1 MKKEVI
7 KLKEGNSVIYQ
18 DKTLMEKANVVSIDK
33 KNGTAILSNKVIIT
47 RTTNLEGQFTRLDGK
62 GNAIILPC
70 TTENEQKYNSFVAYH
85 QSKKSLEAIKKW
97 LDDNGK
103 HKDDVT
109 LEKVITLAKKL
120 KKLIEKLNELYLD
133 NIRHNLW
140 DMPNPLYTS
149 NQDVMSRNQ
158 DDKTSSIIPYNL
170 VSITFI
176 SYLPNIL

>member
-62 GNAIILPC
+62 GNAIILPY
-70 TTENEQKYNSFVAYH
+70 TTENEQKYNAFVAYH

-97 LDDNGK
+97 LDKKWLDDNGK
-103 HKDDVT
+103 HKDDET
-109 LEKVITLAKKL
+109 LEKVITLDKKL
-120 KKLIEKLNELYLD
+120 KKLIEKLNE
-133 NIRHNLW
+133 
-140 DMPNPLYTS
+140 
-149 NQDVMSRNQ
+149 
-158 DDKTSSIIPYNL
+158 
-170 VSITFI
+170 
-176 SYLPNIL
+176 

>member
-70 TTENEQKYNSFVAYH
+70 TTENEQKYNAFVAYH

-103 HKDDVT
+103 HKDDET
-109 LEKVITLAKKL
+109 LEKVITLDKKL
-120 KKLIEKLNELYLD
+120 KKLIEKL
-133 NIRHNLW
+133 NLW

-158 DDKTSSIIPYNL
+158 DDKTSSIIPYDL

>member
-33 KNGTAILSNKVIIT
+33 KNGTAILSNKVII
-47 RTTNLEGQFTRLDGK
+47 
-62 GNAIILPC
+62 LPC

-103 HKDDVT
+103 HKDDET
-109 LEKVITLAKKL
+109 TEKVITLDKKL
-120 KKLIEKLNELYLD
+120 KKLIEKLNE
-133 NIRHNLW
+133 
-140 DMPNPLYTS
+140 
-149 NQDVMSRNQ
+149 
-158 DDKTSSIIPYNL
+158 
-170 VSITFI
+170 
-176 SYLPNIL
+176 

>member
-47 RTTNLEGQFTRLDGK
+47 RTTNLEGQFTRLDGRK

-70 TTENEQKYNSFVAYH
+70 TTENEQKYNAFVAYH

-103 HKDDVT
+103 SQDDEI
-109 LEKVITLAKKL
+109 LEKVITLDKKL
-120 KKLIEKLNELYLD
+120 KKLIEKLNE
-133 NIRHNLW
+133 
-140 DMPNPLYTS
+140 
-149 NQDVMSRNQ
+149 
-158 DDKTSSIIPYNL
+158 
-170 VSITFI
+170 
-176 SYLPNIL
+176 

>member
-1 MKKEVI
+1 MKKEIV

-47 RTTNLEGQFTRLDGK
+47 RTTNLDGQFTRLDGKGK

-70 TTENEQKYNSFVAYH
+70 TTENEQKYNAFVAYH

-103 HKDDVT
+103 HKDEET
-109 LEKVITLAKKL
+109 FEKVITLDKKL
-120 KKLIEKLNELYLD
+120 KKLIEKLNE
-133 NIRHNLW
+133 
-140 DMPNPLYTS
+140 
-149 NQDVMSRNQ
+149 
-158 DDKTSSIIPYNL
+158 
-170 VSITFI
+170 
-176 SYLPNIL
+176 

>member
-18 DKTLMEKANVVSIDK
+18 YKTLMEKANVVSIDK

-97 LDDNGK
+97 LDKKWLDDNGE
-103 HKDDVT
+103 HKDDET
-109 LEKVITLAKKL
+109 LEKVITLDKKL
-120 KKLIEKLNELYLD
+120 KKLIEKLNE
-133 NIRHNLW
+133 
-140 DMPNPLYTS
+140 
-149 NQDVMSRNQ
+149 
-158 DDKTSSIIPYNL
+158 
-170 VSITFI
+170 
-176 SYLPNIL
+176 

>member
-62 GNAIILPC
+62 KSNAIILPC
-70 TTENEQKYNSFVAYH
+70 TTENEQKYNAFVAYH

-103 HKDDVT
+103 HKDDET
-109 LEKVITLAKKL
+109 TEKVITLDKKL
-120 KKLIEKLNELYLD
+120 KKLIEKLNE
-133 NIRHNLW
+133 
-140 DMPNPLYTS
+140 
-149 NQDVMSRNQ
+149 
-158 DDKTSSIIPYNL
+158 
-170 VSITFI
+170 
-176 SYLPNIL
+176 

>member
-70 TTENEQKYNSFVAYH
+70 RTEVQFLCCISPIQEILRGNQKMV
-85 QSKKSLEAIKKW
+85 
-97 LDDNGK
+97 G
-103 HKDDVT
+103 
-109 LEKVITLAKKL
+109 
-120 KKLIEKLNELYLD
+120 
-133 NIRHNLW
+133 
-140 DMPNPLYTS
+140 
-149 NQDVMSRNQ
+149 
-158 DDKTSSIIPYNL
+158 
-170 VSITFI
+170 
-176 SYLPNIL
+176 

>member
-70 TTENEQKYNSFVAYH
+70 TPENEQKYNSFVAYH
-85 QSKKSLEAIKKW
+85 QSKKSLEAIK
-97 LDDNGK
+97 NGWM
-103 HKDDVT
+103 
-109 LEKVITLAKKL
+109 ITGNTRMMK
-120 KKLIEKLNELYLD
+120 
-133 NIRHNLW
+133 
-140 DMPNPLYTS
+140 PL
-149 NQDVMSRNQ
+149 RR
-158 DDKTSSIIPYNL
+158 
-170 VSITFI
+170 
-176 SYLPNIL
+176 

>member
-103 HKDDVT
+103 HKDDET
-109 LEKVITLAKKL
+109 TEKVITLDKKL
-120 KKLIEKLNELYLD
+120 KK
-133 NIRHNLW
+133 LW

>member
-1 MKKEVI
+1 MYNEINTLFIYEKEVI

-33 KNGTAILSNKVIIT
+33 KKGTAILSNKVIIT

-70 TTENEQKYNSFVAYH
+70 TTENEQKYNAFVAYH

-103 HKDDVT
+103 HKDDET
-109 LEKVITLAKKL
+109 LEKVITLDKKL
-120 KKLIEKLNELYLD
+120 KKLIEKLNE
-133 NIRHNLW
+133 
-140 DMPNPLYTS
+140 
-149 NQDVMSRNQ
+149 
-158 DDKTSSIIPYNL
+158 
-170 VSITFI
+170 
-176 SYLPNIL
+176 

>member
-1 MKKEVI
+1 MKKEII

-33 KNGTAILSNKVIIT
+33 KKGTAILSNKVIIT

-70 TTENEQKYNSFVAYH
+70 TTENEQKYNAFVAYH

-103 HKDDVT
+103 HKDDET
-109 LEKVITLAKKL
+109 TEKVITLDKKL
-120 KKLIEKLNELYLD
+120 KKLIEKLNE
-133 NIRHNLW
+133 
-140 DMPNPLYTS
+140 
-149 NQDVMSRNQ
+149 
-158 DDKTSSIIPYNL
+158 
-170 VSITFI
+170 
-176 SYLPNIL
+176 

>member
-33 KNGTAILSNKVIIT
+33 KNGTAAILSNKVIIT

-103 HKDDVT
+103 HKDDET
-109 LEKVITLAKKL
+109 TEKVITLDKKL
-120 KKLIEKLNELYLD
+120 KKLIEKLNE
-133 NIRHNLW
+133 
-140 DMPNPLYTS
+140 
-149 NQDVMSRNQ
+149 
-158 DDKTSSIIPYNL
+158 
-170 VSITFI
+170 
-176 SYLPNIL
+176 

>member
-70 TTENEQKYNSFVAYH
+70 TTENEQKYNSLR
-85 QSKKSLEAIKKW
+85 QSK
-97 LDDNGK
+97 NGWM
-103 HKDDVT
+103 
-109 LEKVITLAKKL
+109 ITGNTRMMK
-120 KKLIEKLNELYLD
+120 
-133 NIRHNLW
+133 
-140 DMPNPLYTS
+140 PL
-149 NQDVMSRNQ
+149 RR
-158 DDKTSSIIPYNL
+158 
-170 VSITFI
+170 
-176 SYLPNIL
+176 